1 MPWLDVQNTT
11 RAAYTRGLTSLPLPT
26 NAKAEWLS
34 SVTKLRTLLT
44 KLAEHPAMAPNLQQT
59 YSTPS
64 ADKNN
69 VYFMWDFVGR
79 TLVRWAPFE
88 LTFLWSR
95 KVNSRRQGMYYNI
108 DPQLAHHRPGEPLP
122 EDYADVIGRCVMAQQ
137 LILDTKPGMLD
148 MMTEMTYPEQK
159 GRHPRFG
166 EEILG
171 LARGLMES

>member
-11 RAAYTRGLTSLPLPT
+11 RADYTRGLTTVPLPT
-26 NAKAEWLS
+26 NAKPEWLNA
-34 SVTKLRTLLT
+34 VNKLRVLLN

-59 YSTPS
+59 YMTPA

-79 TLVRWAPFE
+79 TL
-88 LTFLWSR
+88 
-95 KVNSRRQGMYYNI
+95 GMYYNV
-108 DPQLAHHRPGEPLP
+108 DPQLAHHKPGEPLP
-122 EDYADVIGRCVMAQQ
+122 EDYSDVIGRCVMAQQ

-148 MMTEMTYPEQK
+148 MMTESVYPEQK
-159 GRHPRFG
+159 GRHPKFG

-171 LARGLMES
+171 LARGLTRD